1 MTNINKGTRFTN
13 FSTDYLIV
21 FLVWLF
27 LSAGSGGVLFEPFI
41 FYSILFSYYFTFE
54 VIRGQTLGKM
64 ITNTRVVSKDGTPA
78 GCFKILA
85 RSLLRLVPIDI
96 VSYLFGT
103 ELGFHDI
110 LSGTRLMKIEL
121 HHTVDNDG

>member
-1 MTNINKGTRFTN
+1 MTNIDKGTRFTN
-13 FSTDYLIV
+13 FSTDYLVV
-21 FLVWLF
+21 FIIWLF
-27 LSAGSGGVLFEPFI
+27 LAVVSGGVSIKLFF
-41 FYSILFSYYFTFE
+41 FYLILFLYYFIFE

-64 ITNTRVVSKDGTPA
+64 LTKTKVVSKDGSHPSVL
-78 GCFKILA
+78 KIFA

-110 LSGTRLMKIEL
+110 LSGTKLKKIAL
-121 HHTVDNDG
+121 